1 MNVIEN
7 LEKNINLSKKVEV
20 TEKKI
25 QKKKKKRVR
34 YPKNFDKMNPGPV
47 PNPERWLP
55 KYERKE
61 WKKKK
66 QMKSRT

>member
-20 TEKKI
+20 SEKKI

-34 YPKNFDKMNPGPV
+34 YPKNFDKNNPGAV
-47 PNPERWLP
+47 PNAERWLP

-66 QMKSRT
+66 